1 MEIFNIFV
9 DGGSGTTGLTI
20 SQSLS
25 RLNYVDQLT
34 ISAEDHKNIDKRLEK
49 IRQADLSI
57 LCLPDEAAE
66 EIADRIP
73 KDCRIIDTST
83 AHRTDPAWVYGM
95 AELEPGQREKIRRSN
110 RVANPGC
117 HATGFILAVRP
128 LIVNKIIPADYPL
141 VATSITGYSGG
152 GKAMINN
159 YDGDAAQINRQL
171 RSPAHYALGQNHKHL
186 AEMMAMTGVT
196 LAPSFQPIVADYYRG
211 MYVTIPL
218 QEKYMGKKLGLR
230 ELTDLY
236 RSYYEGCAGR
246 DNRAGDGSHSDQNL
260 ISVRLAAEDEKF
272 IYSDKLAGSDKV
284 EIIIYGN
291 DQRPVIGV
299 RFDNLGKG
307 ACGAA
312 IQNMNIMLGFGEA

>member
-25 RLNYVDQLT
+25 RLNYVNQLT
-34 ISAEDHKNIDKRLEK
+34 TSAEDHKNIDKRLEK
-49 IRQADLSI
+49 IREADLSI

-95 AELEPGQREKIRRSN
+95 AELAPGQREKIRRSN

-152 GKAMINN
+152 GKAMINS
-159 YDGDAAQINRQL
+159 YDDDAAQTNRKL
-171 RSPAHYALGQNHKHL
+171 KSPGHYALSQNHKHL

-196 LAPSFQPIVADYYRG
+196 LAPTFHPIVADYYRG

-218 QEKYMGKKLGLR
+218 QQKYMGKKLSLR

-236 RSYYEGCAGR
+236 RTYYAGQ
-246 DNRAGDGSHSDQNL
+246 SL
-260 ISVRLAAEDEKF
+260 ISVRPAAEDEKY

-312 IQNMNIMLGFGEA
+312 IQNMNIMLGVVRP